1 MFAIKSRAENWA
13 AMPNATL
20 ETSDPKA
27 RLLSLF
33 DHLNKTIFFNVDMR
47 YKAVQGGTRRYNA
60 TKYPKPMRYN
70 AAKNLTKG
78 VIRICPSAVMQRCIT
93 FSVARAVFDLFNIAP

>member
-1 MFAIKSRAENWA
+1 MRVEGKTFRNGCFEKLPRMFAIKSRAENWA

-47 YKAVQGGTRRYNA
+47 YKAVQGGTTRQN
-60 TKYPKPMRYN
+60 
-70 AAKNLTKG
+70 
-78 VIRICPSAVMQRCIT
+78 IRNQCGTMQQRI
-93 FSVARAVFDLFNIAP
+93 